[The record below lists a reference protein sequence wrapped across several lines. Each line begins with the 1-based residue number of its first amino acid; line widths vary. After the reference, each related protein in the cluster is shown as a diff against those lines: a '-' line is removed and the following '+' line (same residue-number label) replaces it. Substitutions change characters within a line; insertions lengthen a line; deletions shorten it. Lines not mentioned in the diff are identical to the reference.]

1 MTPSA
6 TAFLP
11 GAVLTARTSS
21 GRVLDSAV
29 GRRRPDAAAA
39 AAAAAAARPCRRL
52 HELGS
57 PSALTPSSP
66 WATPAGVAAAAAA
79 PAAGTPA
86 AAAATPATALAPGV
100 KVGRPKTSI
109 KKDAGK
115 LREAAPPPPEA
126 DAGAGAAKARPTRKT
141 EADEIPLWKVI
152 LLGDEEY
159 EEGHVTTQLQKVV
172 QLAKKEATRVFAEAQ
187 ASGSALVCVVI
198 EEHAEFYA
206 EQLKRQEIW
215 VTLEADE

>member
-1 MTPSA
+1 MASLPAFAPATPVGVRA
-6 TAFLP
+6 A
-11 GAVLTARTSS
+11 S
-21 GRVLDSAV
+21 GRAL
-29 GRRRPDAAAA
+29 GRRRPAAA
-39 AAAAAAARPCRRL
+39 AAAAAAARPARVT
-52 HELGS
+52 GTPTVFP
-57 PSALTPSSP
+57 PSTSTTTARVGPP
-66 WATPAGVAAAAAA
+66 PPAATATAPATAAAAA
-79 PAAGTPA
+79 PT
-86 AAAATPATALAPGV
+86 TALAPGV

-115 LREAAPPPPEA
+115 LREAAPAEPEA
-126 DAGAGAAKARPTRKT
+126 DAKGGSAKARPTRKT

-172 QLAKKEATRVFAEAQ
+172 QLAKKDASRVFAEAQ
-187 ASGSALVCVVI
+187 ASGAALVCVVI

>member
-1 MTPSA
+1 MNQ
-6 TAFLP
+6 
-11 GAVLTARTSS
+11 VSS
-21 GRVLDSAV
+21 PQRQPWLKGRWER
-29 GRRRPDAAAA
+29 GWRGNN
-39 AAAAAAARPCRRL
+39 AAARPCRRL
-52 HELGS
+52 RGFPS
-57 PSALTPSSP
+57 PGALTSSSP
-66 WATPAGVAAAAAA
+66 WATPARAAAAAA
-79 PAAGTPA
+79 ATVTA
-86 AAAATPATALAPGV
+86 AAAASKPATALAPGV

-115 LREAAPPPPEA
+115 LREAAPPAPEA

-159 EEGHVTTQLQKVV
+159 EEGHVVTQLQKVV
-172 QLAKKEATRVFAEAQ
+172 QLAKKEASRVFAEAQ